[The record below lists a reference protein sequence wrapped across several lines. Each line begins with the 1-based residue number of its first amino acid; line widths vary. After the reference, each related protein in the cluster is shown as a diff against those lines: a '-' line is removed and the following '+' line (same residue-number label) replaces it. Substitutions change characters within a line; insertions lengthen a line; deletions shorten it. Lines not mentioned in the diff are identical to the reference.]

1 MPDTE
6 ISKLPP
12 LTAAQLRAEDVL
24 AIADVSLTETK
35 KVRADDLVL
44 AGLSSV
50 PDNSIDP
57 NKLDWSILDSNS
69 ISGDDIARAS
79 IADEKL
85 IANTLTARSIAPGAI
100 GSSELA
106 DGAVDT
112 DAVKSRAITGGKI
125 ALSTLNS
132 NNIVDGGI
140 DTDALRA
147 GSVTFAKLSLNDGEL
162 NGTLITGNTVGTDQ
176 LANELPGNIIVSKGI
191 NTAQLADEA
200 CETRT
205 LATDAVTTSKIS
217 DLAITS
223 GKISSVG
230 GAKINDG
237 TVPAKKFTSN
247 AFGRGLDNDGANV
260 GITNSVTAATG
271 NGISWD
277 SQGLITGFT
286 SLEGTDLPIA
296 TDSTIGGIS
305 VPASSG
311 LSVSGVGAI
320 DHSTSI
326 TAGTTSGITF
336 DEHGHITS
344 TAEIA
349 ADDLPPATST
359 RLGAVSVP
367 TANDN
372 PLAVNGDGELR
383 HANVNTEALTS
394 LVSVNV
400 DVFGHV
406 SSGNSTLLPEQ
417 VPGLDAEIITTGQ
430 FPSNVLPRSNNKRQV
445 SKLFNFVYSRSRTCK
460 PNWCSHWDVVVPGI
474 HRTAKNVQRELIL
487 CSGFREISAR

>member
-1 MPDTE
+1 
-6 ISKLPP
+6 
-12 LTAAQLRAEDVL
+12 
-24 AIADVSLTETK
+24 
-35 KVRADDLVL
+35 
-44 AGLSSV
+44 
-50 PDNSIDP
+50 
-57 NKLDWSILDSNS
+57 
-69 ISGDDIARAS
+69 
-79 IADEKL
+79 
-85 IANTLTARSIAPGAI
+85 
-100 GSSELA
+100 
-106 DGAVDT
+106 
-112 DAVKSRAITGGKI
+112 
-125 ALSTLNS
+125 TLNS

-286 SLEGTDLPIA
+286 SLEGTDLP
-296 TDSTIGGIS
+296 
-305 VPASSG
+305 
-311 LSVSGVGAI
+311 
-320 DHSTSI
+320 
-326 TAGTTSGITF
+326 
-336 DEHGHITS
+336 
-344 TAEIA
+344 
-349 ADDLPPATST
+349 
-359 RLGAVSVP
+359 
-367 TANDN
+367 
-372 PLAVNGDGELR
+372 
-383 HANVNTEALTS
+383 
-394 LVSVNV
+394 
-400 DVFGHV
+400 
-406 SSGNSTLLPEQ
+406 
-417 VPGLDAEIITTGQ
+417 
-430 FPSNVLPRSNNKRQV
+430 
-445 SKLFNFVYSRSRTCK
+445 
-460 PNWCSHWDVVVPGI
+460 
-474 HRTAKNVQRELIL
+474 
-487 CSGFREISAR
+487 